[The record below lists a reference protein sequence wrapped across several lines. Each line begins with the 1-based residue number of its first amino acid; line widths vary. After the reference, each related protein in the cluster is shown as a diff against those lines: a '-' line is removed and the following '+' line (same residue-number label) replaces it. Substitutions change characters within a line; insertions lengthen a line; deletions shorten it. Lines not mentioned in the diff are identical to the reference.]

1 MDKRRYFIRKVLN
14 ALLTIVLIASFNFVL
29 FRILPG
35 DPARLLV
42 PKGRFSM
49 DPSASWGGPS

>member
-35 DPARLLV
+35 DPVRLLV
-42 PKGRFSM
+42 SKGRFSM
-49 DPSASWGGPS
+49 DPSEPGGPS